1 MCHIRLLIQFS
12 GCLIKQKFIILYLPF
27 CFKCSETC
35 GVGIQARRLV
45 CSNSKGVTVAD
56 GECSNEPRP
65 KLIRSCQNR
74 PCTVW
79 NTSLWSQVRNCV
91 VLIFF
96 VFLSYGKSVYLYS
109 QPKQQLITTF
119 VSILHNFMSIWCY
132 ASKLLMGFWF
142 HLSMEC

>member
-1 MCHIRLLIQFS
+1 MSYQVINSVFRMPDKTEIYNF
-12 GCLIKQKFIILYLPF
+12 YPF
-27 CFKCSETC
+27 VCFKCSETC

-79 NTSLWSQVRNCV
+79 NTSLWSQVWACV
-91 VLIFF
+91 VLIFL
-96 VFLSYGKSVYLYS
+96 VFSSYGKIYIYIANQNNNWSPLLLAYY
-109 QPKQQLITTF
+109 ITSCPF
-119 VSILHNFMSIWCY
+119 DVMLANY
-132 ASKLLMGFWF
+132 
-142 HLSMEC
+142 